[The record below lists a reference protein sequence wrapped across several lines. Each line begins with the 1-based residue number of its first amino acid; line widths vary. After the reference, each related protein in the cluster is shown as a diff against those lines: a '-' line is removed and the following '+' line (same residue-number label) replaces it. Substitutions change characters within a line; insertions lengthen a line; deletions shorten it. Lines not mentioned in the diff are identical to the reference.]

1 MKYMKN
7 VLMPLTMN
15 GKEMEPLSVIEA
27 IIKAG
32 PQVILAL
39 GRLLPIV
46 GEALKFY
53 NADVR
58 NEEYEAEL
66 QRRMIRA
73 LYDERARKEI

>member
-1 MKYMKN
+1 
-7 VLMPLTMN
+7 MPLTMN

-46 GEALKFY
+46 GEALKIY